1 VPLLSGLFSI
11 FSIFSF
17 FLLRKKK
24 GSPLDESAG
33 LPKEEKGETEL
44 LKEQGYV

>member
-1 VPLLSGLFSI
+1 LKQTFASVY
-11 FSIFSF
+11 F
-17 FLLRKKK
+17 FEENKKN